1 MKYIL
6 LILLGIID
14 LETSAQLFDHKGLV
28 FTCVVSQTSTS
39 CDVYTFDFYRDNMLA
54 VKFGDKEW
62 NSELY
67 SVIRSEKEIQLNKDD
82 VKKLK
87 RLISEVKRMNSLDS
101 TCREHGGWQVDLFLE
116 DKRWNFCTVSK
127 THLLWVMYIRILK
140 DCRRLNWISTGEG
153 VRIEMPLFDVKKRGS
168 IGPLFK

>member
-6 LILLGIID
+6 LILLGLID
-14 LETSAQLFDHKGLV
+14 LETSAQLSDHKGLV

-39 CDVYTFDFYRDNMLA
+39 CDVYTFDFYRDNTLA

-116 DKRWNFCTVSK
+116 DKRWNFCTGEQNASPLGDVYQNIK
-127 THLLWVMYIRILK
+127 
-140 DCRRLNWISTGEG
+140 RLSP
-153 VRIEMPLFDVKKRGS
+153 IEFDLHWG
-168 IGPLFK
+168 GCPN